1 MKPGTFASRRLWLP
15 VLAIGIIVALA
26 SWDFKQTPVGYQQ
39 QDHSPTDTTPKKKK
53 TVTEKKVR
61 DLDDVIDEL
70 DAIDI
75 QKEMEKAQLGMA
87 KALKEIDDEKIR
99 MTVEKAI
106 REVDFSKIKLD
117 IEKAMKDID
126 MQKIQ
131 TEVQES
137 LAKVD
142 WNKMKLELEEA
153 KKIDFTK
160 MEQEMKNMKEELS
173 KIRPQLEKELA
184 NVKVDMEKAKGEIEK
199 AKAEMK
205 EYKEFVDGLDKD
217 GLINK
222 KGNYTIKHADA
233 ELTVN
238 GKKVSTEV
246 YSKYRSFLE
255 KHKKF
260 SIEKTDDDFDIDMD

>member
-15 VLAIGIIVALA
+15 VLAIGIIVVLA
-26 SWDFKQTPVGYQQ
+26 SWDFKQTPAGYQP
-39 QDHSPTDTTPKKKK
+39 QDHNPTDTTPKKKK

-70 DAIDI
+70 DAIDV
-75 QKEMEKAQLGMA
+75 QKEMEKAQLEIA
-87 KALKEIDDEKIR
+87 KALKEIDGEKIR
-99 MTVEKAI
+99 LDIEKSMK
-106 REVDFSKIKLD
+106 EVDFSKIKLD

-131 TEVQES
+131 KEVQES
-137 LAKVD
+137 IAKID
-142 WNKMKLELEEA
+142 WDKMKLELEEV
-153 KKIDFTK
+153 KKIDFSK
-160 MEQEMKNMKEELS
+160 MEQEMKNMKEEFS
-173 KIRPQLEKELA
+173 KIKPQLEKEMA
-184 NVKVDMEKAKGEIEK
+184 NVKVEMEKAKVEIEK
-199 AKAEMK
+199 AKVEMK

-217 GLINK
+217 GLISK
-222 KGNYTIKHADA
+222 KANYTIKHADG

-238 GKKVSTEV
+238 GKKVSEQV

-260 SIEKTDDDFDIDMD
+260 TIEKTDDDFDIDMD